1 MKSETERTRGGG
13 SHGTKASLDKIGKVI
28 IKGVGA
34 EDEAER
40 REELTEWR
48 FAFY

>member
-1 MKSETERTRGGG
+1 MRPIFIVSLC